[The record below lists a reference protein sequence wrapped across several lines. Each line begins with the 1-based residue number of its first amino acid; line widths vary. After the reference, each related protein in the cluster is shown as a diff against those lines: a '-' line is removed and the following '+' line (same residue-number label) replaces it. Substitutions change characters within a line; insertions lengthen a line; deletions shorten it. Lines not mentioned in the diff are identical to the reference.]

1 MAGKQYIDFE
11 HGTDTGERTDSDSI
25 QPIIDGESVLGAVL
39 NRPPENLRYRTELL
53 RAFGDDTLYRLDSDR
68 WIITGGTAAG
78 VGAAAPVLTSWSS
91 TTGIFVTTGD
101 MVLQPL
107 MGPNTDVN
115 EVGTFPI
122 VDGGLSATF
131 TVTTTRRAYAHGNE
145 SRIIFE
151 EAPTAE
157 LPGGNVAATLEGSP
171 LHTLRVIVRDDGLT
185 TVTQVYNAIVA
196 LGGGATVGMT
206 IVLTGDAA
214 TKIDLDLIPAEY
226 HIWQATKV
234 ADRELNHIPASSFAA
249 FFVTSA
255 NRLADGDSIGI
266 YFPYMVDPTG
276 NSGGRRE
283 STVTTTDPG
292 SGSPP
297 NTGVA
302 YTQLFNSRVHP
313 EYLPYAIPLCRR
325 IGTSLIFVD
334 GTVVEATATDPRAF
348 GSGHIV
354 AHLHHSPHASADT
367 FDITAGSVQSVLQ
380 ALQLFV
386 NDKASLDAVETVTGA
401 WTITGALKYAS
412 AYYYTPTPTPIEGS
426 ITLLWRYPEVAN
438 ASVDWDTISAYLVKT
453 SSAVSGI
460 NSTRYVIVNGATL
473 EWQGSGHYHVNI
485 HTAPVRTT
493 GDTGYVSV
501 NVLSHGKDEG
511 TALGECITG
520 WVKFPYI
527 AGNTTFTL
535 AEVSP
540 IQSAVASYPALAA
553 TVAVGV
559 YHNFHGA
566 SVAAGSELVLA
577 AGGGDLAYHHNIN
590 RKVTY
595 DYTLTGTHA
604 AKRLSTDLDCINGSS
619 YRVFNRVLNGMCV
632 RPANTDSTYPDDRGR
647 WPLNYISIGRGR
659 AIVNGGMYYDE
670 SGSAIADVMG
680 AMTPGTAA
688 LIGLTTECK
697 WFGVYLRSDGNYRIG
712 PLPSSYHQNNTGIV
726 GGTLHLIPDANKD
739 SHYGQIDYTLVDVIW
754 KYQGTDSSTARFAN
768 VEHVAGNLHLIPVAK
783 VYDYGS
789 STFTNTLNP
798 DIVMPSTTTQV
809 QLQLETTAPSTYSGD
824 RTIGVPRISDRAL
837 FAVYFD
843 ILSGSTAGSTS
854 SMGLSSGH
862 SGTAPNDHG
871 DPYLWGYRTLWS
883 ERAHGDT
890 QYRQGNSIVDLPI
903 IGRNM
908 DHDGSNSYVYASASL
923 GTGGSVSGTISLL
936 GFFWDRFCMGVSAI
950 NEEWFTPQP

>member
-226 HIWQATKV
+226 RIWQATKV

-334 GTVVEATATDPRAF
+334 GTMVEATATDPRAF

-354 AHLHHSPHASADT
+354 AHTHHAGHKSADT
-367 FDITAGSVQSVLQ
+367 FDIAAGSVQSVLQ

-386 NDKASLDAVETVTGA
+386 NDKASLDAAETVTGA
-401 WTITGALKYAS
+401 WTFDTSTVFQSMAMLAGVS
-412 AYYYTPTPTPIEGS
+412 ERS
-426 ITLLWRYPEVAN
+426 VQLLWRYPN
-438 ASVDWDTISAYLVKT
+438 LPDASVTWTTHSTYLVRTQGIGGTPGGGAYAIYK
-453 SSAVSGI
+453 VS
-460 NSTRYVIVNGATL
+460 GATL
-473 EWQGSGHYHVNI
+473 SYASSMLHI
-485 HTAPVRTT
+485 TPAPAGPAATGYFSIACDNASI
-493 GDTGYVSV
+493 GDTLDSEFFVGC
-501 NVLSHGKDEG
+501 LSAAG
-511 TALGECITG
+511 TANTPVHWDVISGAARSGQYTVRDVDGVYTTYIEDTNRVYSARLATDIKLGAQNSTNVWSSTVETHYSNSRYRSTNRVLYGLHTLPNYVGGSVRANAGKWVQGQIKIAAGAAVVNGKLVVRDVDSTIT
-520 WVKFPYI
+520 VN
-527 AGNTTFTL
+527 ASTL
-535 AEVSP
+535 LDA
-540 IQSAVASYPALAA
+540 YPAA
-553 TVAVGV
+553 TVATSCTWFGVWLRIDGSICVG
-559 YHNFHGA
+559 NLP
-566 SVAAGSELVLA
+566 AGM
-577 AGGGDLAYHHNIN
+577 GDLPTIYPLDNSVGRILASDVQSGLGYGIS
-590 RKVTY
+590 
-595 DYTLTGTHA
+595 DYTL
-604 AKRLSTDLDCINGSS
+604 I
-619 YRVFNRVLNGMCV
+619 
-632 RPANTDSTYPDDRGR
+632 
-647 WPLNYISIGRGR
+647 
-659 AIVNGGMYYDE
+659 
-670 SGSAIADVMG
+670 DVVW
-680 AMTPGTAA
+680 AYNGTA
-688 LIGLTTECK
+688 TTPAT
-697 WFGVYLRSDGNYRIG
+697 Y
-712 PLPSSYHQNNTGIV
+712 
-726 GGTLHLIPDANKD
+726 ANL
-739 SHYGQIDYTLVDVIW
+739 YYAG
-754 KYQGTDSSTARFAN
+754 
-768 VEHVAGNLHLIPVAK
+768 VEHVSSNWNLLGAAQIFNGATWDMVTPLVSASWTGAASAA
-783 VYDYGS
+783 YDQVPLKFNGAVKRS
-789 STFTNTLNP
+789 PGLPIALTNTALLRVHTALNSRNSATSSFALTLDNTVGIEP
-798 DIVMPSTTTQV
+798 MPWGIQPAFDASVMLGTVLNNVYHRQLDNAGASSLLQTQIDVIEYPYASTLIDGSGGVVVRTFA
-809 QLQLETTAPSTYSGD
+809 TAGGD
-824 RTIGVPRISDRAL
+824 A
-837 FAVYFD
+837 
-843 ILSGSTAGSTS
+843 SGS
-854 SMGLSSGH
+854 
-862 SGTAPNDHG
+862 
-871 DPYLWGYRTLWS
+871 Y
-883 ERAHGDT
+883 
-890 QYRQGNSIVDLPI
+890 Q
-903 IGRNM
+903 IG
-908 DHDGSNSYVYASASL
+908 
-923 GTGGSVSGTISLL
+923 LL
-936 GFFWDRFCMGVSAI
+936 GFVWDRLAAY
-950 NEEWFTPQP
+950 PQCLDPVLRY

>member
-226 HIWQATKV
+226 RIWQATKV

-334 GTVVEATATDPRAF
+334 GTMVEATATDPRAF

-354 AHLHHSPHASADT
+354 AHTRHAGHKSADT
-367 FDITAGSVQSVLQ
+367 FYITAGSVQSVLQ

-386 NDKASLDAVETVTGA
+386 NDKASLDAAETVTGS
-401 WTITGALKYAS
+401 WTFDTSTIFQSMAMLAGVS
-412 AYYYTPTPTPIEGS
+412 ERS
-426 ITLLWRYPEVAN
+426 VQLLWRYPNLPDASVTWSTHSTYLVRTQGIGGTPGGGAYAIYKVSGATLSYASSMLHITPAPAGPAATGYFSIACDN
-438 ASVDWDTISAYLVKT
+438 ASIGDTLDSEFFVGCLSAAGTANTPVHWDVISGAARSGQYTVRDVDGVYTTYIEDTNRVYSARLATDIKLGAQNATNVW
-453 SSAVSGI
+453 SSAVETHYSNSRYRSTNQVLSGLHVVPTFTRATVGQWSLGSFNVARGAAVI
-460 NSTRYVIVNGATL
+460 NSKLVVVDAEKTVTPAGTNVTL
-473 EWQGSGHYHVNI
+473 V
-485 HTAPVRTT
+485 
-493 GDTGYVSV
+493 
-501 NVLSHGKDEG
+501 G
-511 TALGECITG
+511 T
-520 WVKFPYI
+520 P
-527 AGNTTFTL
+527 
-535 AEVSP
+535 
-540 IQSAVASYPALAA
+540 SY
-553 TVAVGV
+553 
-559 YHNFHGA
+559 GA
-566 SVAAGSELVLA
+566 SEL
-577 AGGGDLAYHHNIN
+577 
-590 RKVTY
+590 
-595 DYTLTGTHA
+595 
-604 AKRLSTDLDCINGSS
+604 
-619 YRVFNRVLNGMCV
+619 CV
-632 RPANTDSTYPDDRGR
+632 
-647 WPLNYISIGRGR
+647 
-659 AIVNGGMYYDE
+659 
-670 SGSAIADVMG
+670 
-680 AMTPGTAA
+680 
-688 LIGLTTECK
+688 
-697 WFGVYLRSDGNYRIG
+697 WFGVWLRSDGVLRFGPMPVSNGQYNTGYPLNSGPGRLPLASVETASDFTQNDYVLIDVVWKYSGTTSSNSRFAGVEHLADGSNILHEARLYSGSWGDFILPAVTRSWSNETVKEQVALVFNDGVLAYIRSPGIPSELTGTAILRVNVLLSSNNNARTYCIFTRNSGTGGLLNEGMPWGVMPPYNAYDTDPLTMWRRELQSTAHTDITYVDVLHYSYLHNIG
-712 PLPSSYHQNNTGIV
+712 PTP
-726 GGTLHLIPDANKD
+726 
-739 SHYGQIDYTLVDVIW
+739 
-754 KYQGTDSSTARFAN
+754 QGYVN
-768 VEHVAGNLHLIPVAK
+768 IEQ
-783 VYDYGS
+783 YGS
-789 STFTNTLNP
+789 SV
-798 DIVMPSTTTQV
+798 DAHGS
-809 QLQLETTAPSTYSGD
+809 LQLM
-824 RTIGVPRISDRAL
+824 V
-837 FAVYFD
+837 
-843 ILSGSTAGSTS
+843 
-854 SMGLSSGH
+854 
-862 SGTAPNDHG
+862 
-871 DPYLWGYRTLWS
+871 
-883 ERAHGDT
+883 
-890 QYRQGNSIVDLPI
+890 
-903 IGRNM
+903 
-908 DHDGSNSYVYASASL
+908 
-923 GTGGSVSGTISLL
+923 L
-936 GFFWDRFCMGVSAI
+936 GFMWNRLAVASPDMGQLFM
-950 NEEWFTPQP
+950 FT